1 MCNKAIQTFD
11 KRTLLLHPSNVQW
24 IASSLRICS
33 SVFELEV
40 IFSATMLSWINE
52 KGKGKS
58 EGRKEEI
65 CLVKETEETELEVGS
80 EEEGK
85 RKK

>member
-1 MCNKAIQTFD
+1 M
-11 KRTLLLHPSNVQW
+11 
-24 IASSLRICS
+24 
-33 SVFELEV
+33 FELEV